1 MSAAPKFTPGPW
13 SVEDVGANCLRIRGN
28 VEISP
33 DAPLGSVGHYEAV
46 AAVIQRE
53 PHPHYGG
60 GIDYDTRDANARLIA
75 SAPDLYARG
84 ARLADVAEAYA
95 RRGDDAVP
103 ERLRNVTDA
112 DLADAIY
119 DFRAALAKAEGASAL
134 PYMVRK

>member
-1 MSAAPKFTPGPW
+1 VSAAPKFTPGPW

-75 SAPDLYARG
+75 SAPDLYA
-84 ARLADVAEAYA
+84 ALAEVDALMRECYLGPVCNDDRWRDGGERRIMAAQEA
-95 RRGDDAVP
+95 
-103 ERLRNVTDA
+103 L
-112 DLADAIY
+112 
-119 DFRAALAKAEGASAL
+119 RAALAHAKGRS
-134 PYMVRK
+134 

>member
-75 SAPDLYARG
+75 SAPDLYAALEFVRK
-84 ARLADVAEAYA
+84 YA
-95 RRGDDAVP
+95 VMRASKGDALPAQLTSAV
-103 ERLRNVTDA
+103 N
-112 DLADAIY
+112 
-119 DFRAALAKAEGASAL
+119 AALAKAEGA
-134 PYMVRK
+134 